1 MVYDSQFELHIEI
14 TQGNY
19 TDFRV
24 SPFLEILI
32 QWSGYVVATGSLKRF
47 PSVSN
52 VQPRLKSMVLSAM
65 DNWYLIKKISK
76 II

>member
-32 QWSGYVVATGSLKRF
+32 QLVRVCCSHWES
-47 PSVSN
+47 
-52 VQPRLKSMVLSAM
+52 
-65 DNWYLIKKISK
+65 
-76 II
+76 